1 MDDDKAAEEI
11 EKVTIEKV
19 SDRESDGYTDENEIE
34 TNTNDNDDDDDDDDD
49 DADKTINKR
58 KTKKKF
64 IKKSKASHQ
73 QPKKEKIV
81 E

>member
-34 TNTNDNDDDDDDDDD
+34 TNTDDNDDDDNDDDDDDDDD
-49 DADKTINKR
+49 DDYDNDDGGGGGGDYC
-58 KTKKKF
+58 F
-64 IKKSKASHQ
+64 Q
-73 QPKKEKIV
+73 GMV
-81 E
+81 D